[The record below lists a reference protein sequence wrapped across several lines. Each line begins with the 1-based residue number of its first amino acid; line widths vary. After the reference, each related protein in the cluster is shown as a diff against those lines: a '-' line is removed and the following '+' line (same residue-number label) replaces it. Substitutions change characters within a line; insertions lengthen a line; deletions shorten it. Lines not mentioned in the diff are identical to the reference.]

1 MRKKEIDKLIAE
13 DLHAPEK
20 RKFYVE
26 LRTNF
31 GVWRGNVDAYDER
44 NAREIAR
51 GKLMGRLMRRRKSF
65 ALITKSEVAQE
76 I

>member
-13 DLHAPEK
+13 DLHAPKK
-20 RKFYVE
+20 RKFHVE

-51 GKLMGRLMRRRKSF
+51 GKLMGILMRRRKSF
-65 ALITKSEVAQE
+65 TLIIKSEIAQE
-76 I
+76 V